1 MSVYKMFELENIIDL
16 VIGAQYVVSSSQGLE
31 EITERLAKV
40 KPFLNTDGLTVEF
53 LLRLLVVSLPV
64 LLCDE
69 GIVKCV
75 ESLLEVKEQH
85 DFENH
90 KQGEDVDI
98 SSILGTESEVPATI
112 TNLLGLSLEQKKM
125 MVEKLYESITTE
137 THRYNFSVQ
146 DDGNMITDAKLFSM
160 CMKSFIFRINYDLG
174 SFRCTDV
181 LISAIKHSRFAD
193 LELLDWIKGFYSPM
207 SRLSKTLEYDHPLLD
222 YENLLPTEEKVQL
235 IMTHITKEKKDSGI
249 INEVLI
255 PYFQYVGIDAWNSLN
270 IWLQEFGS
278 KCIKEADHLKLINNY
293 KVLLYLLRHDKLLLA
308 LDSLE
313 YTVKATFVC
322 TILATIY
329 LCPRAVLQV
338 FVYSKEMLT
347 LLKYFNLEDGPD
359 VFSAEN
365 LSGLTLS
372 EVSHKLSASYK
383 TIDSILNVIDVGEIL
398 YSNEL
403 SFVDIMTLENSNKSV
418 QYTELVKFI
427 DNEVTVETNDKK
439 WSLFLS
445 SLYATFKKTSVFN
458 KISIEE
464 LCEVILGKLLG
475 MKQYSVIAN
484 IYQISFNHLLK
495 DNYENIIAKHC
506 WQLYMKA
513 RNCDPK
519 IGSLKDCAN
528 CLKLLSSTSGD
539 AHRLSSLIEANS
551 KLLEW
556 KFYLKPGV
564 PITPKNVF
572 EVDDPLAIIK
582 RILELNENAYMYPG
596 DLYYL
601 LALLVDGMD
610 KVSKDSLYL
619 NKGKSYDDP
628 TNLLVVKLRLLCLEF
643 SSAMDYSYSF
653 DLGFELL
660 AFAITRKYEV
670 EGLFE
675 LVSENWFLFFQLS
688 KNDYDNVS
696 ESSAVNNKMK
706 LLGKLLLLTPT
717 EFNTIVLEQ
726 WQMLNSQQEQMMAS
740 SDISQQV
747 QQKSSTPIE
756 TSLGDVQA
764 RLQRSLKSSAEE
776 LLNTD
781 SSELGKNI
789 IGWIVGAN

>member
-1 MSVYKMFELENIIDL
+1 M
-16 VIGAQYVVSSSQGLE
+16 
-31 EITERLAKV
+31 TERLAKL
-40 KPFLNTDGLTVEF
+40 KPFLNIDGLTVEF
-53 LLRLLVVSLPV
+53 LLRLLIASIPV

-75 ESLLEVKEQH
+75 ETLLELEEKYDV
-85 DFENH
+85 ENDR
-90 KQGEDVDI
+90 QDQDVDI
-98 SSILGTESEVPATI
+98 SSILGIESEVPPPI
-112 TNLLGLSLEQKKM
+112 INLIGLALEQKKE
-125 MVEKLYESITTE
+125 MVENLYEAITTE
-137 THRYNFSVQ
+137 TYRYNFTLQAEEKMV
-146 DDGNMITDAKLFSM
+146 TDAKLFST
-160 CMKSFIFRINYDLG
+160 CMKSFIFRINYDFG
-174 SFRCTDV
+174 SFRCTNL
-181 LISAIKHSRFAD
+181 LISTIKHSKFAD
-193 LELLDWIKGFYSPM
+193 LELLDWIKGFYSPL
-207 SRLSKTLEYDHPLLD
+207 SRLSLTVEYDHPLLD
-222 YENLLPTEEKVQL
+222 YENLLPTEEKVEL
-235 IMTHITKEKKDSGI
+235 IMSHIEKEKKDSGL

-255 PYFQYVGIDAWNSLN
+255 PHFHYVGIDAWNSMN
-270 IWLQEFGS
+270 SWLQKFGC
-278 KCIKEADHLKLINNY
+278 KCIKETDHLKLINNY
-293 KVLLYLLRHDKLLLA
+293 TVLLYVLRHDKLLQA

-338 FVYSKEMLT
+338 FVNSKEMLM
-347 LLKYFNLEDGPD
+347 LLKSLTLENGPD
-359 VFSAEN
+359 GFNAEN

-372 EVSHKLSASYK
+372 EVSQRLSASYK

-403 SFVDIMTLENSNKSV
+403 SFVDIMTLENSSKSV

-427 DNEVTVETNDKK
+427 NNEVTVETNDKK

-445 SLYATFKKTSVFN
+445 SLYATLKKTSVFN

-464 LCEVILGKLLG
+464 LSEVILTKLLG
-475 MKQYSVIAN
+475 MKQFSVIAN
-484 IYQISFNHLLK
+484 IYQISFNHLSK
-495 DNYENIIAKHC
+495 DSYEKIIVKHC

-519 IGSLKDCAN
+519 IGSLKDCVD
-528 CLKLLSSTSGD
+528 CLKLLNPTSKD
-539 AHRLSSLIEANS
+539 SHRLSSLIEANS

-556 KFYLKPGV
+556 KFYLKPGI
-564 PITPKNVF
+564 PITPNDVL
-572 EVDDPLAIIK
+572 EVNDPLAVTK
-582 RILELNENAYMYPG
+582 RILELNDNAYMYPG

-601 LALLVDGMD
+601 LALLVDGM
-610 KVSKDSLYL
+610 SKAGEDSLFWH
-619 NKGKSYDDP
+619 KGKSYDDP
-628 TNLLVVKLRLLCLEF
+628 TNLLAVKLKLLCLEF
-643 SSAMDYSYSF
+643 SSAVDYSYSF

-660 AFAITRKYEV
+660 ALAITKKYEV

-675 LVSENWFLFFQLS
+675 LVSESWFLFFQLS
-688 KNDYDNVS
+688 KNDYDGVS
-696 ESSAVNNKMK
+696 ESSAVDCKLR
-706 LLGKLLLLTPT
+706 LLGKLLLVAPT

-726 WQMLNSQQEQMMAS
+726 WQMLTSQQEQMIAS
-740 SDISQQV
+740 NDVIHHA
-747 QQKSSTPIE
+747 QQKPSTTME